1 MIVRKAEF
9 STSDVFQKRINS
21 GDGYCSFQVVRSI
34 WTAGSE
40 QRLVHAR
47 LYLSNA
53 GSSTGLPYRRQRP
66 IFVCSMRD
74 RSSITVGW
82 IMLFIVFA
90 MSSCASGAG
99 GFAAKIQQ
107 PPGHNGVTIGPATV
121 EPGTSEFERPWPFG
135 PLGMDE
141 D

>member
-1 MIVRKAEF
+1 M
-9 STSDVFQKRINS
+9 
-21 GDGYCSFQVVRSI
+21 
-34 WTAGSE
+34 
-40 QRLVHAR
+40 
-47 LYLSNA
+47 
-53 GSSTGLPYRRQRP
+53 
-66 IFVCSMRD
+66 CSMRD
-74 RSSITVGW
+74 FSSITVGW
-82 IMLFIVFA
+82 ILLFVVFA

-121 EPGTSEFERPWPFG
+121 EPGTSEFEQPWPFG